1 MTSYDAQAAAMDDRA
16 ATAGVDE
23 APVGSPGTSIPTS
36 GRIAHAYERFL
47 KMPVGVVLAL
57 VWLAG
62 AAFLGSCA
70 LVVYAVG
77 SVLLRS
83 IA

>member
-1 MTSYDAQAAAMDDRA
+1 MTSYNARAAGIDDHP
-16 ATAGVDE
+16 ATAGVE
-23 APVGSPGTSIPTS
+23 GTPVGSSGASIPTS
-36 GRIAHAYERFL
+36 GRIAHAYEQFL
-47 KMPVGVVLAL
+47 EMPVGAVLAL

-70 LVVYAVG
+70 LMLFAVG

>member
-1 MTSYDAQAAAMDDRA
+1 MTSYNAQAAAMDNRA
-16 ATAGVDE
+16 ATAGVEE
-23 APVGSPGTSIPTS
+23 APVGSAGTPIPTS
-36 GRIAHAYERFL
+36 GRMAHAYARFL
-47 KMPVGVVLAL
+47 EMPVGVVLAL

-70 LVVYAVG
+70 LVLYTVG